1 MLQREC
7 VFSIDDDVSIMI
19 FLTRPVVAVFA
30 MYSFWL
36 PQVVYSAYTGTRHA
50 YHPLYLIGVSL
61 TQMFIPL
68 YILGC
73 PNNFI
78 SKKSV

>member
-1 MLQREC
+1 
-7 VFSIDDDVSIMI
+7 
-19 FLTRPVVAVFA
+19 
-30 MYSFWL
+30 
-36 PQVVYSAYTGTRHA
+36 VVYSAYTGTRHA

-78 SKKSV
+78 SKEFFYYTIRFFIVW